1 MIQKNTVG
9 MAAIAVIGFA
19 FSIFHIYT
27 ALFGVLTPI
36 LQGGI
41 HLFTLLA
48 LGLLIYRVKKTND
61 QQEPAF
67 RWHNVLLFFTVV
79 IIALLFLTRLSPDE
93 ILNRGIMGPTRIEQV
108 LGLIILLL
116 VLEGTRRTIG
126 LPIVMVAVFFIIYAL
141 FGRYMPSV
149 IAHKGYSIWRLID
162 NLVWTTQG
170 IFGVPIAV
178 SSTFVII
185 FILFGSMLDKLGAGA
200 FFINFAYALTG
211 HRKGGP
217 AQTAVIASGFMGSI
231 SGSSVSNVVTTGAF
245 TIPLMKKTGYSSE
258 YAGAVEAVAST
269 GGQIMPPVMGAAAF
283 VMADMLGVPYYRI
296 ALSAAIPA
304 LLYFISVGFMVYF
317 RACRKGLEG
326 IDKQELPSASKVLKE
341 GYYVVIPLI
350 ALIYFLFIRM
360 YSPMRA
366 GVFTIFVLVAVSFI
380 WTFFREK
387 RFLFKE
393 LFDALVHGAKIA
405 IPVAM
410 ACASAGIVIGIVSL
424 TGLGVRF
431 TQLIISLSG
440 GYLFP
445 ALLLTMVAC
454 IILGMGLPT
463 TAAYIITS
471 VLAVPALTSLG
482 IPVMAAHL
490 FILYFAIIS
499 FITPPVAIS
508 AFAASGIAG
517 SDSMKTGFTAFRI
530 GIAGFIVPFMFV
542 YGPSL
547 IFIGEW
553 WLILMNT
560 AKALLGVVL
569 LAGALEGWF
578 FNRPLKP
585 VYRIFIGLAAVFLIF
600 PRLWSGLVGLAFML
614 ISFLLMVILEK
625 TVMYKSV

>member
-1 MIQKNTVG
+1 MTEKISIVKVAT
-9 MAAIAVIGFA
+9 AVLCFA
-19 FSIFHIYT
+19 FSIFHLYT
-27 ALFGVLTPI
+27 ALFGILTPI
-36 LQGGI
+36 LQGGL

-48 LGLLIYRVKKTND
+48 LGMLLYTGKKSGKLTAAS
-61 QQEPAF
+61 PA
-67 RWHNVLLFFTVV
+67 WYN
-79 IIALLFLTRLSPDE
+79 IALFVVVASVALVFLFRLSPDE
-93 ILNRGIMGPTRIEQV
+93 ILSRGV
-108 LGLIILLL
+108 LGPSRFEQIIGLVILLL
-116 VLEGTRRTIG
+116 VLEGTRRTVG
-126 LPIVMVAVFFIIYAL
+126 LPIVLVALFFIVYAL
-141 FGRYMPSV
+141 FGSYMPSV
-149 IAHKGYSIWRLID
+149 ISHKGYSIWRLVD

-185 FILFGSMLDKLGAGA
+185 FILFGSMLDKLGAGS

-211 HRKGGP
+211 HRRGGP

-245 TIPLMKKTGYSSE
+245 TIPLMKKTGYSAE

-283 VMADMLGVPYYRI
+283 VMADMLGLPYYRI
-296 ALSAAIPA
+296 ALAALIPA
-304 LLYFISVGFMVYF
+304 LLYFLSVSFMVNF
-317 RACRKGLEG
+317 QASKKGLEAV
-326 IDKQELPSASKVLKE
+326 DKKDLPSALEVLKN
-341 GYYVVIPLI
+341 GYYVAIPLI
-350 ALIYFLFIRM
+350 ALVYFLFIRM

-366 GVFTIFVLVAVSFI
+366 GVFTIFVLIAVSFF
-380 WTFFREK
+380 WTFMREK
-387 RFLFKE
+387 RLMFRE

-405 IPVAM
+405 VPVAM

-440 GYLFP
+440 GHLFP
-445 ALLLTMVAC
+445 ALLLTMLSC
-454 IILGMGLPT
+454 LILGMGLPT

-471 VLAVPALTSLG
+471 VLAVPALSSMGVPTL
-482 IPVMAAHL
+482 AAHF

-508 AFAASGIAG
+508 AFAAAGIAG

-547 IFIGEW
+547 LFIGDW
-553 WLILMNT
+553 WDIVINT
-560 AKALLGVVL
+560 VKAIAGVIL
-569 LAGALEGWF
+569 LAGFLEGWF
-578 FNRPLKP
+578 FRRLLP
-585 VYRIFIGLAAVFLIF
+585 VVPRLILGASAIFLIF
-600 PRLWSGLVGLAFML
+600 PRIWSGLVGLGLLL
-614 ISFLLMVILEK
+614 IAYLFVTFVS
-625 TVMYKSV
+625 KSVTSKRA

>member
-1 MIQKNTVG
+1 MILKKNLDTIV
-9 MAAIAVIGFA
+9 IALISFS
-19 FSIFHIYT
+19 FSIFHLYT
-27 ALFGVLTPI
+27 AMFGVLTPI

-41 HLFTLLA
+41 HLFTLLS
-48 LGLLIYRVKKTND
+48 LGLLIYKMKKDVDKTTD
-61 QQEPAF
+61 HPE
-67 RWHNVLLFFTVV
+67 WHNIFFFFLV
-79 IIALLFLTRLSPDE
+79 IIVSLIFLLRLSPDE
-93 ILNRGIMGPTRIEQV
+93 ILRRGIMGPTRFEQII
-108 LGLIILLL
+108 GLVILIL
-116 VLEGTRRTIG
+116 VLEGTRRTVG
-126 LPIVMVAVFFIIYAL
+126 LPIVLVALFFIIYAL
-141 FGRYMPSV
+141 FGRYMPSA
-149 IAHKGYSIWRLID
+149 ISHKGYSIWRLVD

-185 FILFGSMLDKLGAGA
+185 FILFGSMLDKLGAGR

-211 HRKGGP
+211 HRRGGP

-283 VMADMLGVPYYRI
+283 VMADMLGVPYYQV

-304 LLYFISVGFMVYF
+304 VLYFLSVGFMVYF

-326 IDKQELPSASKVLKE
+326 VDKKELPSAFKVLKE
-341 GYYVVIPLI
+341 GYYVAIPLL
-350 ALIYFLFIRM
+350 ALMYFLFIRM

-366 GVFTIFVLVAVSFI
+366 GIFTIFVLIAVSFI

-387 RFLFKE
+387 RLLLRE
-393 LFDALVHGAKIA
+393 LFDALVNGAKIA

-431 TQLIISLSG
+431 TQMIISLSG
-440 GYLFP
+440 GHLFP

-454 IILGMGLPT
+454 IVLGMGLPT

-471 VLAVPALTSLG
+471 VLAVPALTSMG
-482 IPVMAAHL
+482 VEVMAAHL

-517 SDSMKTGFTAFRI
+517 SDSMKTGFRAFRI

-547 IFIGEW
+547 IIIGPW
-553 WLILMNT
+553 WLIIANT
-560 AKALLGVVL
+560 AKAVLGVVL
-569 LAGALEGWF
+569 LAGSLEGWF
-578 FNRPLKP
+578 FRQNLT
-585 VYRIFIGLAAVFLIF
+585 FISQTFLGMAAVFFIF
-600 PRLWSGLVGLAFML
+600 PRLWSGLVGFGLLLIAFFLAIMMRK
-614 ISFLLMVILEK
+614 I
-625 TVMYKSV
+625 TGAKSV

>member
-1 MIQKNTVG
+1 MTEKTSIIKVAT
-9 MAAIAVIGFA
+9 AVLCFA
-19 FSIFHIYT
+19 FSIFHLYT
-27 ALFGVLTPI
+27 ALFGILTPI
-36 LQGGI
+36 LQGGL

-48 LGLLIYRVKKTND
+48 LGMLLYTGKTS
-61 QQEPAF
+61 EKLTAPSPA
-67 RWHNVLLFFTVV
+67 WYNIVLFVAVASVALVFLF
-79 IIALLFLTRLSPDE
+79 RLSPDE
-93 ILNRGIMGPTRIEQV
+93 ILNRGVFGPSRFEQI

-116 VLEGTRRTIG
+116 VLEGTRRTVG
-126 LPIVMVAVFFIIYAL
+126 LPIVLVALFFIVYAL
-141 FGRYMPSV
+141 FGSYMPSL
-149 IAHKGYSIWRLID
+149 ISHKGYSIWRLVD

-185 FILFGSMLDKLGAGA
+185 FILFGSMLDKLGAGT

-245 TIPLMKKTGYSSE
+245 TIPLMKKTGYSAE
-258 YAGAVEAVAST
+258 YAAAVEAVAST

-283 VMADMLGVPYYRI
+283 VMADMLGLPYYRI
-296 ALSAAIPA
+296 ALAALIPA
-304 LLYFISVGFMVYF
+304 LLYFLSVSFMVNF
-317 RACRKGLEG
+317 QASKKGLKAV
-326 IDKQELPSASKVLKE
+326 DKKDLPSALEVLKN
-341 GYYVVIPLI
+341 GYYVAIPII
-350 ALIYFLFIRM
+350 ALVYFLFIRM

-366 GVFTIFVLVAVSFI
+366 GVFTIFVLIAVSFF
-380 WTFFREK
+380 WTFMREK
-387 RFLFKE
+387 RLMFRE

-405 IPVAM
+405 VPVAM

-440 GYLFP
+440 GHLFP
-445 ALLLTMVAC
+445 ALLLTMLAC
-454 IILGMGLPT
+454 LILGMGLPT

-471 VLAVPALTSLG
+471 VLAVPALSSMGVPTL
-482 IPVMAAHL
+482 AAHF

-508 AFAASGIAG
+508 AFAAAGIAG

-547 IFIGEW
+547 LFIGDW
-553 WLILMNT
+553 WDIVINT
-560 AKALLGVVL
+560 IKAIVGVIL
-569 LAGALEGWF
+569 LAGFLEGWF
-578 FNRPLKP
+578 FRRLLP
-585 VYRIFIGLAAVFLIF
+585 VVPRLILGASAVFLIF
-600 PRLWSGLVGLAFML
+600 PRIWSGLVGLGLLL
-614 ISFLLMVILEK
+614 IAYLFVTFVS
-625 TVMYKSV
+625 KSVTSKRA

>member
-1 MIQKNTVG
+1 MTVV
-9 MAAIAVIGFA
+9 ILAVCLA
-19 FSIFHIYT
+19 FSFFHLYT

-41 HLFTLLA
+41 HLFALLA
-48 LGLLIYRVKKTND
+48 LAMVVHKNKA
-61 QQEPAF
+61 PV
-67 RWHNVLLFFTVV
+67 WHEILLFAAVTAA
-79 IIALLFLTRLSPDE
+79 ALIFLFRLSPDQ
-93 ILNRGIMGPTRIEQV
+93 ILNRGIMGPDRFEQI
-108 LGLIILLL
+108 LGLII
-116 VLEGTRRTIG
+116 VIMILEGTRRTVG
-126 LPIVMVAVFFIIYAL
+126 MPIVIVALAFIAYAV

-170 IFGVPIAV
+170 VFGIPIAV

-185 FILFGSMLDKLGAGA
+185 FILFGSMLDKLGAGN
-200 FFINFAYALTG
+200 FFINISYALTG

-269 GGQIMPPVMGAAAF
+269 GGQIMPPVMGASAF
-283 VMADMLGVPYYRI
+283 VMADMLGIPYYQV
-296 ALSAAIPA
+296 ALAAAIPA
-304 LLYFISVGFMVYF
+304 VLYFLSVSFMVHF
-317 RACRKGLEG
+317 EASKKGLKG
-326 IDKQELPSASKVLKE
+326 VDKKELPKVGKLLRE
-341 GYYVVIPLI
+341 GYYVAIPLL

-360 YSPMRA
+360 YSPMRS
-366 GVFTIFVLVAVSFI
+366 GLFTIFILIGVSFI

-393 LFDALVHGAKIA
+393 LAEALIHGAKIA
-405 IPVAM
+405 VPIAM

-431 TQLIISLSG
+431 TQLVISLSG
-440 GYLFP
+440 GHLFP
-445 ALLLTMVAC
+445 ALLLTMLAC

-471 VLAVPALTSLG
+471 VLAVPALVSMGVEL
-482 IPVMAAHL
+482 MAAHL

-508 AFAASGIAG
+508 AYAAAGISG
-517 SDSMKTGFTAFRI
+517 SNSMKTGFRAFQI
-530 GIAGFIVPFMFV
+530 GIAGFLVPFMFV

-547 IFIGEW
+547 ILVGQW
-553 WLILMNT
+553 YMILFNLV
-560 AKALLGVVL
+560 KAVAGILL
-569 LAGALEGWF
+569 LAASLEGWF
-578 FNRPLKP
+578 FKRELPFFIRLPL
-585 VYRIFIGLAAVFLIF
+585 GTAAIFLIF
-600 PRLWSGLVGLAFML
+600 PRLMSGLIGAGFFL
-614 ISFLLMVILEK
+614 ISFALHRFFRQKKPAM
-625 TVMYKSV
+625 TVSS

>member
-1 MIQKNTVG
+1 MFGKKNT
-9 MAAIAVIGFA
+9 ATLIIALIGFA
-19 FSIFHIYT
+19 FSIFHLYT

-41 HLFTLLA
+41 HLFVLLS
-48 LGLLIYRVKKTND
+48 LGLLIYKVKKDRVKTT
-61 QQEPAF
+61 EHP
-67 RWHNVLLFFTVV
+67 RWHNILLFVV
-79 IIALLFLTRLSPDE
+79 VAAVALVFLLRLSPDE
-93 ILNRGIMGPTRIEQV
+93 ILNRGIMGPTRFEQIV
-108 LGLIILLL
+108 GLVILVL
-116 VLEGTRRTIG
+116 VLEGTRRTVG
-126 LPIVMVAVFFIIYAL
+126 LPIVLVAVFFIIYAL
-141 FGRYMPSV
+141 FGRYMPSA
-149 IAHKGYSIWRLID
+149 IAHKGYSIWRLVD

-185 FILFGSMLDKLGAGA
+185 FILFGSMLDKLGAGS

-211 HRKGGP
+211 HRRGGP

-283 VMADMLGVPYYRI
+283 VMADMLGVPYYQV
-296 ALSAAIPA
+296 ALSAVIPA
-304 LLYFISVGFMVYF
+304 VLYFLSVGFMVYF

-326 IDKQELPSASKVLKE
+326 VDKRELPSALKVLKD
-341 GYYVVIPLI
+341 GYYVAIPLV
-350 ALIYFLFIRM
+350 ALVYFLFIRM

-366 GVFTIFVLVAVSFI
+366 GIFTIFVLIGVSFL
-380 WTFFREK
+380 WTYLREK
-387 RFLFKE
+387 RFLFRE
-393 LFDALVHGAKIA
+393 LFDALVNGAKIA

-431 TQLIISLSG
+431 TQMIISLSG
-440 GYLFP
+440 GHLFP

-471 VLAVPALTSLG
+471 VLAVPALTSMGVHL
-482 IPVMAAHL
+482 MAAHL

-517 SDSMKTGFTAFRI
+517 SDSMKTGFIAFRI

-547 IFIGEW
+547 IIIGSW
-553 WLILMNT
+553 WVIVINT
-560 AKALLGVVL
+560 LKAILGVVL
-569 LAGALEGWF
+569 LAGSLEGWF
-578 FNRPLKP
+578 FRHKIGYPS
-585 VYRIFIGLAAVFLIF
+585 RIVLGGAAIFLIF
-600 PRLWSGLVGLAFML
+600 PRPWTGLVGLGLLL
-614 ISFLLMVILEK
+614 IAFLLMVIINK
-625 TVMYKSV
+625 TSMDKSK